1 MIYRYFEAQMNN
13 RTSKDWVTM
22 VMRDM
27 EVIDMNMKFED
38 IKRMKKGAYMNIL
51 KRKMNIHALK
61 YLSEKQATHSKV
73 NSWTHSLLTMQKYL
87 KPNSEKIKVE
97 DSQLI
102 FKLRCKMIEVKMN
115 FKRNHETHEC
125 RACENHEETQ
135 EHIYDQ
141 CKTLM
146 EFNKELH
153 ENPEYKKYWHSERS
167 NEDCRNIKAK
177 SENIRK
183 YG

>member
-1 MIYRYFEAQMNN
+1 MSIL
-13 RTSKDWVTM
+13 
-22 VMRDM
+22 
-27 EVIDMNMKFED
+27 
-38 IKRMKKGAYMNIL
+38 IKNKVCIL
-51 KRKMNIHALK
+51 KRKINIHALK

-125 RACENHEETQ
+125 RACETHEETQ
-135 EHIYDQ
+135 EHVYAQ

-146 EFNKELH
+146 KLNKM
-153 ENPEYKKYWHSERS
+153 KKQ
-167 NEDCRNIKAK
+167 NIESYLLAQ
-177 SENIRK
+177 
-183 YG
+183 